1 MGTKKLIM
9 VTRNDEKTVLE
20 KIFVTISKKHVTMGT
35 RKCKM
40 VTTNK

>member
-20 KIFVTISKKHVTMGT
+20 KIFVTISKKYVTMGT